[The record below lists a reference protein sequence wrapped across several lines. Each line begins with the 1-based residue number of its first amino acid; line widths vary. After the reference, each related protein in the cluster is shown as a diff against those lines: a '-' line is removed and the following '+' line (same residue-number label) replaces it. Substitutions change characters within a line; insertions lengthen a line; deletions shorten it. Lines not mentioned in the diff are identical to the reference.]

1 MKNRVNKVAENHA
14 KGYNCCQCVI
24 CAYSDLLG
32 VDEETLF
39 KVSEGFGLGMGMM
52 GTCGAATGM
61 FMVAGVKNSAGNPEV
76 KLTKP
81 QTMALVK
88 ELREEFEKRV
98 GSLECRV
105 IKGVDTGTVLMSCND
120 CIKEGIRIVGEKLFG
135 LEE

>member
-1 MKNRVNKVAENHA
+1 MEERVGKIAENHA
-14 KGYNCCQCVI
+14 KGYNCCQCVL

-61 FMVAGVKNSAGNPEV
+61 FMAAGFKNSSGSVDKE
-76 KLTKP
+76 LTKP
-81 QTMALVK
+81 ATMKLVK
-88 ELREEFEKRV
+88 EMAAEFEKRV

-105 IKGVDTGTVLMSCND
+105 IKGVDTGKMLKDCNSCIED
-120 CIKEGIRIVGEKLFG
+120 GIRIVGEKLFD
-135 LEE
+135 LK

>member
-1 MKNRVNKVAENHA
+1 MEDRISKLAENHR
-14 KGYNCCQCVI
+14 KGYNCCQCVL

-32 VDEETLF
+32 VDESTLF

-61 FMVAGVKNSAGNPEV
+61 FMAAGLKNSSGNVNE

-81 QTMALVK
+81 ETMKLVK
-88 ELREEFEKRV
+88 ELAAEFEKRV

-105 IKGVDTGTVLMSCND
+105 IKGVDTGKMLKSCD
-120 CIKEGIRIVGEKLFG
+120 ACIEEGVRIVGEKLFG
-135 LEE
+135 LE

>member
-1 MKNRVNKVAENHA
+1 MEKRIGKVEENHT

-32 VDEETLF
+32 VDEEILF
-39 KVSEGFGLGMGMM
+39 KISEGFGLGMGTM

-61 FMVAGVKNSAGNPEV
+61 FMAAGLKNSAGNPEV

-81 QTMALVK
+81 QTMAIVK

-98 GSLECRV
+98 GSISCRE
-105 IKGVDTGTVLMSCND
+105 IKGVDTGKMLMSCND
-120 CIKEGIRIVGEKLFG
+120 CIKEGIRIVGEKLFD
-135 LEE
+135 LK

>member
-1 MKNRVNKVAENHA
+1 MENRVSKVAENHA

-32 VDEETLF
+32 VDEEILF

-61 FMVAGVKNSAGNPEV
+61 FMAAGVKNSAGNPEV

-81 QTMALVK
+81 QTMAIVK
-88 ELREEFEKRV
+88 EMREAFEKRV

-105 IKGVDTGTVLMSCND
+105 IKGVDTGKPLMSCND
-120 CIKEGIRIVGEKLFG
+120 CIKEGIRIVGETLFD
-135 LEE
+135 LE